1 MNLNKWKLA
10 NVAEYR
16 VRGYVLQRRLV
27 SNLGY
32 IMKDLVGQVKK
43 FCLYTKKI
51 DMNVGE
57 LTIYNSKSLVKGWS
71 RGQVI

>member
-1 MNLNKWKLA
+1 MILNKWKLA

-27 SNLGY
+27 SNWGY
-32 IMKDLVGQVKK
+32 IVKDLVGHVKE
-43 FCLYTKKI
+43 FCLYLKKI

-57 LTIYNSKSLVKGWS
+57 LIMCNSKSLVGGCG